1 MLVVWAGPASAS
13 PSTGHAVAVT
23 TSSNWSGYVATGR
36 SYNEASG
43 TFTVPNVSRY
53 LARSTA
59 SEWVGVDGWSDS
71 SLVQAGVNEVPVGH
85 GATIF
90 EPWWEVVPGPQQFA
104 SGVMVR
110 AGNRITVK
118 VQEIS
123 AGRWSISL
131 IDNTNGDHFS
141 TVQPYSG
148 EATSAEWVVEADA
161 TARGSSTEL
170 APLAGKV
177 TFTGA
182 TLDNA
187 PASPGEALQSGTEL
201 GALTSSTAAGLAATT
216 FTKVVMVQGGQ
227 AVSTPSTFDAG
238 AFSVKYS

>member
-1 MLVVWAGPASAS
+1 M
-13 PSTGHAVAVT
+13 T

-43 TFTVPNVSRY
+43 TFTVPSVSRY

-59 SEWVGVDGWSDS
+59 SEWVGVDGWSDP
-71 SLVQAGVNEVPVGH
+71 SLLQAGVNEVPVGH
-85 GATIF
+85 DATLF

-110 AGNRITVK
+110 AGDRITVK

-131 IDNTNGDHFS
+131 MDGTNGDRFS
-141 TVQPYSG
+141 TVQRYSG
-148 EATSAEWVVEADA
+148 QATSAEWVVEADA
-161 TARGSSTEL
+161 TARGGSTEL

-177 TFTGA
+177 TFTST
-182 TLDNA
+182 TLDSA
-187 PASPGEALQSGTEL
+187 PASPGGALESGTEL
-201 GALTSSTAAGLAATT
+201 GSVTSSTASGLAATT
-216 FTKVVMVQGGQ
+216 FTKVVMVQGGH
-227 AVSTPSTFDAG
+227 AVSTPSTFDG
-238 AFSVKYS
+238 GTFSVKYS